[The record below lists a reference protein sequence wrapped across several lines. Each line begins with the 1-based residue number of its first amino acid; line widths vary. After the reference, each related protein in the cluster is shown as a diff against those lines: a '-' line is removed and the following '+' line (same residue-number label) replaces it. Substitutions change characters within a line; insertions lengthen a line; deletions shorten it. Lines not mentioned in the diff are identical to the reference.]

1 MVNVKVL
8 FYSALL
14 LLIALDAQADE
25 KALKKVTLIPQWVPQ
40 AQFTGY
46 FVAREKGIYRN
57 HGLEVKILRGGPDY
71 PSSELLKGKRADFG
85 TMFLS
90 TAIQKRSQGIP
101 LVNIGQI
108 VQRSS
113 LILVA
118 KKSRGI
124 SSPEDINGKKV
135 GLWGSEFQVQPKAFF
150 KKNNLQVTIIP
161 QSATLNL
168 FLRNGVD
175 VASAMWY
182 NEYHTIINSGID
194 PAELTT
200 FFLSEYSVNFPEDG
214 IYCLEETFN
223 KNPAL
228 CSAFVKASIEGWRYA
243 FNNPDQALDIVMKYV
258 VDGNIAT
265 NRAHQKWMLERMKDI
280 INPTGSTVPLGILQS
295 GDYNRVAQELK
306 INRMI
311 ITIPSFSDF
320 FINCSSHD

>member
-71 PSSELLKGKRADFG
+71 PSSELLKEKRADFG

-90 TAIQKRSQGIP
+90 TGIQKRSQGIP

>member
-1 MVNVKVL
+1 VEKFKVF

-14 LLIALDAQADE
+14 LLITLNAQADE
-25 KALKKVTLIPQWVPQ
+25 KALKKVAFIPQWVPQ
-40 AQFTGY
+40 SQFAGY
-46 FVAREKGIYRN
+46 FIAREKGIYRK

-71 PSSELLKGKRADFG
+71 PPSELLEEKRADFG

-90 TAIQKRSQGIP
+90 TGIQKRSQGLP

-113 LILVA
+113 LMLVA
-118 KKSRGI
+118 KKSSGI
-124 SSPEDINGKKV
+124 YFPEDINGRKV
-135 GLWGSEFQVQPKAFF
+135 GLWGTEFQIQPKAFF
-150 KKNNLQVTIIP
+150 KKYNLRVTIIP

-182 NEYHTIINSGID
+182 NEYHTIINSGIN

-223 KNPAL
+223 NDPDL
-228 CSAFVKASIEGWRYA
+228 CRAFVKASLEGWRYA
-243 FNNPDQALDIVMKYV
+243 FDNPEQALDIVMKYV

-265 NRAHQKWMLERMKDI
+265 NRVHQKWMLERMKDI
-280 INPTGSTVPLGILQS
+280 INPTGNTVPLGTLQS

-306 INRMI
+306 INRLI
-311 ITIPSFSDF
+311 IAIPSFSDF
-320 FINCSSHD
+320 FINCISHD